1 MKSWI
6 KTAIVT
12 CCALGVLV
20 AGSFMATESEASPSV
35 AGGNAPHSGDPTLS

>member
-1 MKSWI
+1 MKNWI

-20 AGSFMATESEASPSV
+20 TGSFITTESEVSPSL
-35 AGGNAPHSGDPTLS
+35 AGGNALHAGDPTLS